1 MFQVCVPPPEVKRP
15 AIKKQMHCVNFFGT
29 NDFAWIEEFNIKDY
43 LEFKDQFTK
52 SKQSKQI
59 SQAVAQMEDYLK
71 NR

>member
-1 MFQVCVPPPEVKRP
+1 
-15 AIKKQMHCVNFFGT
+15 MHCVNFFGT

-43 LEFKDQFTK
+43 LQFKDQFTK